1 VHDSYNVLQCDGTAF
16 SCTYLGLPISNK
28 KLKRSDPMPWIEK
41 IVDKHPNWKASLIN
55 LVGRSLMV
63 KFVLY
68 VISVYL
74 LLAMNAPK
82 WMINSIDKIRR
93 GLLERRQN
101 ARSLSLDTL
110 TYYRSVRYRATTP
123 MKKRRPSNGPQ
134 RRRCLPPS
142 LR

>member
-1 VHDSYNVLQCDGTAF
+1 
-16 SCTYLGLPISNK
+16 
-28 KLKRSDPMPWIEK
+28 MPWIEK
-41 IVDKHPNWKASLIN
+41 IVDKHPNWKESLIN

-82 WMINSIDKIRR
+82 WMIKSIDKIRR

-101 ARSLSLDTL
+101 APSIPLARYTYLLSKCQVQGHDPKEEAKAKQWTPKA
-110 TYYRSVRYRATTP
+110 TMSAPFAQVTKTTGWTHVRGAP
-123 MKKRRPSNGPQ
+123 FA
-134 RRRCLPPS
+134 
-142 LR
+142 